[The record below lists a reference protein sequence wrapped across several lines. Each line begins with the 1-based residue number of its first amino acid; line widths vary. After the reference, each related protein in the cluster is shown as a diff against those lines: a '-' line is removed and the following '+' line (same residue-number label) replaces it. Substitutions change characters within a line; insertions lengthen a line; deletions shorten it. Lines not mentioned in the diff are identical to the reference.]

1 MFIPMI
7 NIIIIKFYYLQ
18 IQEWK
23 SIAEFNSNNN
33 NNDNNNN
40 NNYKNCRRISLT
52 LNFSRPGIL

>member
-23 SIAEFNSNNN
+23 SIAEFNNNN
-33 NNDNNNN
+33 NNNN